1 MKKLEAIG
9 PALPFPHS
17 SAVKIGTNLRE
28 LRPRAGNSPWRA
40 FYRQFGQQFV
50 IGAIGPE
57 ADNDPKGFKKAVRA
71 AEERLDEVEED

>member
-1 MKKLEAIG
+1 VRSRS
-9 PALPFPHS
+9 ALT
-17 SAVKIGTNLRE
+17 SANCD
-28 LRPRAGNSPWRA
+28 RAGNSPWRA